1 MVTLLLVTSAA
12 LGLLSF
18 FEPCTIA
25 THTVFAAR
33 SHAQHGRGLLS
44 LWVTRSILLAAI
56 LAAAAAL
63 IPSPHWGPY
72 LPAIIL
78 LLIAVPFVVSRFM
91 YLPVPHFTFYW
102 LVPGG
107 TRWPQSIQLA
117 WTLPACA
124 LPLFGIVGGMAVTV
138 HQPIWAAAA
147 GMVYATAFTMPVM
160 AAAWLGTGPR
170 LLRFLDRTAPAAPI
184 ITAFGL
190 ILAALILLSP
200 HVTTQLDSG
209 MLPSVLQHPSF
220 AALALGFGTGFLFS
234 FEPLALTSLVVGVTY
249 VTRGKTRPS
258 ALWLTGAFLAGMI
271 VTQAFLGGIAA
282 AGGQWVH
289 QIMGRQWG
297 LILGPLAILLGLL
310 WTGWIKIRL
319 NWFSLRARQ
328 VEGLFGAFLLGVPF
342 AVAVCPFCTPA
353 LLVMLTASATVHSW
367 PFGIALLSSFA
378 LGRSLPVLLGAS
390 GLAWLEDF
398 PGMAQSVPALK
409 IMGGMVM
416 ITMGLYL
423 LNGYFYWI
431 PALAAG

>member
-1 MVTLLLVTSAA
+1 MVTLLLLTSAA

-25 THTVFAAR
+25 THIVFAAR
-33 SHAQHGRGLLS
+33 SHAQHGRGLLP
-44 LWVTRSILLAAI
+44 LWITRSILLAAI
-56 LAAAAAL
+56 LVVAAEL
-63 IPSPHWGPY
+63 IPSPRWGPY

-78 LLIAVPFVVSRFM
+78 LLIAVPFVISRFM
-91 YLPVPHFTFYW
+91 YLPVPHFTFYR

-147 GMVYATAFTMPVM
+147 GMVYATAFTIPVM
-160 AAAWLGTGPR
+160 AAAKLGTGPR
-170 LLRFLDRTAPAAPI
+170 LLGFLDRTAPAAPI

-209 MLPSVLQHPSF
+209 MMPSVLQHPSF

-234 FEPLALTSLVVGVTY
+234 FEPLALASLAVGVTY
-249 VTRGKTRPS
+249 VTRGRRRPS

-353 LLVMLTASATVHSW
+353 LLVMLTASATVHSL

-378 LGRSLPVLLGAS
+378 LGRSLPVLMGAS
-390 GLAWLEDF
+390 GLAWLENF

-416 ITMGLYL
+416 MTMGLYL